1 MSVLF
6 RITLF
11 TLFGAL
17 SLPLLA
23 QDSLF
28 AFVHSQTSRA
38 LPKAVIGHKYETAKQ
53 LYDKLIQARG
63 DSRKPVPKFIMNQGE
78 RYVAWMNP
86 FTTEI
91 GLEET
96 AYDVCVQ
103 MGADSLNAMAALL
116 AHEITHY
123 YENHDWSRNFVRSNK
138 DLSVSTK
145 IEELDEALKFEVQ
158 ADYLGGILAISAGYN
173 TYRVFDQF
181 LNQAYVAYDLPEE
194 IEGYPDLQERLKMS
208 AKTAERLK
216 QLHNVYQM
224 ANLLT
229 LLEAH
234 EMADQYYQ
242 YLLTDYQSYEVYNN
256 AGVNACLAALQL
268 TPAKD
273 LPFIFP
279 LELDINSR
287 LDGLN
292 SRAVQDP
299 EKRKAALL
307 KDATS
312 WFKNAIDMA
321 PEKPIAYLNLSI
333 VYTLQKE
340 WLDATFWASKALALS
355 QKSEQ
360 PKQAADA
367 QIALGIIAGIQGKV
381 EEAKTQFTFALT
393 GNRPLAQTN
402 LSRLE
407 GPNPAPIL
415 VTAPAQG
422 VEMIDSILLDEVMED
437 PQFTI
442 TSELPNDVL
451 CGKQLLEQSEL
462 LIHYAEDGAKYILF
476 HQTYPGYSGTTRK
489 GIQLGD
495 SADDIRQT
503 YGEPVHTLEL
513 PGGRCLRYPEEKLLF
528 IMNDQNQL
536 QQWIVYIAKP

>member
-1 MSVLF
+1 
-6 RITLF
+6 
-11 TLFGAL
+11 
-17 SLPLLA
+17 
-23 QDSLF
+23 
-28 AFVHSQTSRA
+28 
-38 LPKAVIGHKYETAKQ
+38 
-53 LYDKLIQARG
+53 
-63 DSRKPVPKFIMNQGE
+63 
-78 RYVAWMNP
+78 
-86 FTTEI
+86 
-91 GLEET
+91 
-96 AYDVCVQ
+96 

-138 DLSVSTK
+138 DLSVSSK
-145 IEELDEALKFEVQ
+145 IEALNEGLKFEVQ

-194 IEGYPDLQERLKMS
+194 IEGYPDLQERLTMS

-216 QLHNVYQM
+216 QLHNVYDM

-234 EMADQYYQ
+234 EKADQYYQ

-268 TPAKD
+268 TPDKE
-273 LPFIFP
+273 LPFLFP
-279 LELDINSR
+279 LELDMSSR

-292 SRAVQDP
+292 TRAVQDP

-312 WFKNAIDMA
+312 WFKNAIEMA

-355 QKSEQ
+355 QKSGQ

-367 QIALGIIAGIQGKV
+367 QIALGIIAGSQGKLD
-381 EEAKTQFTFALT
+381 EAKTQFTFALA
-393 GNRPLAQTN
+393 GNRSLAQTN
-402 LSRLE
+402 LSRIE
-407 GPNPAPIL
+407 GPAPSPPLITKPAR
-415 VTAPAQG
+415 G
-422 VEMIDSILLDEVMED
+422 VEMIDSIILVDIMED

-442 TSELPNDVL
+442 TSELPNEVF
-451 CGKQLLEQSEL
+451 CGKQFLDHSEL
-462 LIHYAEDGAKYILF
+462 LLHYAQDGAEYILF
-476 HQTYPGYSGTTRK
+476 HRTCPSYAGTTQK
-489 GIQLGD
+489 GIRLGD
-495 SADDIRQT
+495 TADDIQLV
-503 YGEPVHTLEL
+503 YGEPVTTLEL
-513 PGGRCLRYPEEKLLF
+513 PSGRCLAYPEQKLLF
-528 IMNDQNQL
+528 LLDDKNL
-536 QQWIVYIAKP
+536 LTQWIVYTTHL